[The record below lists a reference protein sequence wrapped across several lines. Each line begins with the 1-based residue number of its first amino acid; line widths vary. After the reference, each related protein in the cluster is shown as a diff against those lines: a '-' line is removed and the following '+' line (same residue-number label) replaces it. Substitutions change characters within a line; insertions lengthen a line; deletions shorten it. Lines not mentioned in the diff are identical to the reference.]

1 MFESKDTEWLNGYKT
16 HICAAYQRLT
26 SNLKRQ
32 RPREGMEKGIHA
44 NGNQKKAEAP
54 ILNIRQNQL
63 YNKENRRQRR
73 TLCNDQGITPRTILK
88 DIYAPNIEHLN
99 T

>member
-1 MFESKDTEWLNGYKT
+1 MLQLKDIEWLNGYKT
-16 HICAAYQRLT
+16 HICAAYKRLT

-54 ILNIRQNQL
+54 TLNIRQNQL
-63 YNKENRRQRR
+63 YNKDRIGDKGGHYVTTKGSLQEQ
-73 TLCNDQGITPRTILK
+73 
-88 DIYAPNIEHLN
+88 
-99 T
+99 